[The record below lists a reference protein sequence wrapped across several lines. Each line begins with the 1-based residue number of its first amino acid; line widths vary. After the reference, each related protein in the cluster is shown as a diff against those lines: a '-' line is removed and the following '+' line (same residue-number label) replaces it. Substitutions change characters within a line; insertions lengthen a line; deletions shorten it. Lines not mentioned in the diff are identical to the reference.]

1 MAEVFALRAA
11 PVRRDQSLTTWP
23 ERVHSKG
30 KVVTGAS
37 QAALVHTKRASGTT
51 GSNPLTAIFGALEW
65 VYLNI
70 VKHGPLATSVSSIE
84 PVEHGCFL
92 QALA

>member
-1 MAEVFALRAA
+1 MAEALALRAA
-11 PVRRDQSLTTWP
+11 PVTRDQSLTTWP
-23 ERVHSKG
+23 ERAHAKG

-37 QAALVHTKRASGTT
+37 RAALVRTKCASGTT
-51 GSNPLTAIFGALEW
+51 GSNPLTAIFGALER

-70 VKHGPLATSVSSIE
+70 VQYGPLATSASSIE
-84 PVEHGCFL
+84 PVEDGCFL